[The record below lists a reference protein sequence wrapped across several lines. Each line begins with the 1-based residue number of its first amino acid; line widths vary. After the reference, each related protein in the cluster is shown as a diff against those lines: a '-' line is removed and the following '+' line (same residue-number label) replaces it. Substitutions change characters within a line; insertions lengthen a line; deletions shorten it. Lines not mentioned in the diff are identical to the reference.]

1 MTPDLEHFLDL
12 ATRPLEA
19 EPGMREEAKGELMA
33 RVGHAGVPY
42 EMLDLRPP
50 VERLEANPPRNPWP
64 RRAALLATVV
74 VSLVTV
80 TTSVSLQSREFT
92 LMTTASMMSFT
103 SRMGGGT
110 FANENPLLADYVR
123 NHAPNLPL
131 GTVVLQ
137 GGESETEPGL
147 WLAQHPD
154 DLAMFQE
161 QVSRRLRITTAWT
174 GLSDPEK
181 DVISR
186 LDPGNALWPLMQ
198 VVPHVKTAN
207 GGSSYRGGGGG
218 PPVTDEAAFQSALRL
233 FSEAA
238 AKSSYSDRSLS
249 LKRRQIDAFPRSR
262 SITDDMI
269 VAGFTEMVSP
279 PFEAYNLSLHPLAA
293 VQCER
298 LVKAGDQEGL
308 RKFFGEWKQLIVLI
322 VNSAE
327 PVDPENDGAI
337 SQLQGMGEPF
347 ADAFDKLG
355 MVVEKAEVE
364 ELQKTLAGNGHSL
377 SSAPPEIEA
386 IAGLRVSALSSLPRD
401 LTVDQ
406 LRPSRRTELAFFDRM
421 MGSFLAVLGLIFTG
435 LVGLETCRR
444 SRIVKGMARGLTP
457 LFRMEDHLWI
467 AGLGLAFPWLW
478 WWAFTRI
485 SPLGLRD
492 LKFDEW
498 YVLVWVL
505 QPIAAFIFGLVM
517 LLQTA
522 RWRWGKQGGFLC
534 LGGSLPWLGWIA
546 AALAGMA
553 LPASGILCHLSL
565 NDDET
570 AIFLVGVFS
579 MSACGLLWLL
589 WEGIM
594 ILFTPRSSALRP
606 NLVMRSLLPWSFA
619 GVLTLMAGVAVS
631 TKMERHWFLKDPL
644 LPTWTSKTHLNALEE
659 RAAAE
664 WSASMQQP

>member
-207 GGSSYRGGGGG
+207 GGSSYRGGAASPMK
-218 PPVTDEAAFQSALRL
+218 PPSKAPSGSFP
-233 FSEAA
+233 
-238 AKSSYSDRSLS
+238 
-249 LKRRQIDAFPRSR
+249 KRPRS
-262 SITDDMI
+262 
-269 VAGFTEMVSP
+269 
-279 PFEAYNLSLHPLAA
+279 
-293 VQCER
+293 
-298 LVKAGDQEGL
+298 
-308 RKFFGEWKQLIVLI
+308 
-322 VNSAE
+322 
-327 PVDPENDGAI
+327 
-337 SQLQGMGEPF
+337 
-347 ADAFDKLG
+347 
-355 MVVEKAEVE
+355 
-364 ELQKTLAGNGHSL
+364 
-377 SSAPPEIEA
+377 
-386 IAGLRVSALSSLPRD
+386 PR
-401 LTVDQ
+401 
-406 LRPSRRTELAFFDRM
+406 
-421 MGSFLAVLGLIFTG
+421 
-435 LVGLETCRR
+435 
-444 SRIVKGMARGLTP
+444 TP
-457 LFRMEDHLWI
+457 
-467 AGLGLAFPWLW
+467 
-478 WWAFTRI
+478 
-485 SPLGLRD
+485 
-492 LKFDEW
+492 
-498 YVLVWVL
+498 
-505 QPIAAFIFGLVM
+505 
-517 LLQTA
+517 TA
-522 RWRWGKQGGFLC
+522 RY
-534 LGGSLPWLGWIA
+534 P
-546 AALAGMA
+546 
-553 LPASGILCHLSL
+553 
-565 NDDET
+565 
-570 AIFLVGVFS
+570 
-579 MSACGLLWLL
+579 
-589 WEGIM
+589 
-594 ILFTPRSSALRP
+594 
-606 NLVMRSLLPWSFA
+606 
-619 GVLTLMAGVAVS
+619 
-631 TKMERHWFLKDPL
+631 
-644 LPTWTSKTHLNALEE
+644 
-659 RAAAE
+659 
-664 WSASMQQP
+664 